1 MCKLDTDDAGIGQV
15 HGYLGLP
22 RGDMTQKHLWW
33 QSMWD
38 ELLLFTNKVTSLSQV
53 WSNRNI
59 YIKSTD
65 VLKTTTIQ
73 PHENKPR
80 LDNCESDCKNLHCTS
95 STLKTLLEKSQA
107 QYEGYLICTCSL
119 SQYYRYYRPFF
130 QLLTFWKVHHIPA
143 IFLTVSRCSS
153 IHQSRLVVFHC
164 FEKETKEFIVFLF
177 YSNKLL
183 QL

>member
-1 MCKLDTDDAGIGQV
+1 MSSKQPQFNLMKINLD
-15 HGYLGLP
+15 
-22 RGDMTQKHLWW
+22 
-33 QSMWD
+33 
-38 ELLLFTNKVTSLSQV
+38 
-53 WSNRNI
+53 
-59 YIKSTD
+59 
-65 VLKTTTIQ
+65 
-73 PHENKPR
+73 
-80 LDNCESDCKNLHCTS
+80 DNCESDCKNLHCTS

-130 QLLTFWKVHHIPA
+130 QLLTFWKAHHIPA

-153 IHQSRLVVFHC
+153 IHQSRLAVFHC